1 MPNISP
7 GAATDLLVQLI
18 IRVLDAST
26 VSIEIEPA
34 QVLATREYVDR
45 KLDAHNKDGGTHE
58 MLARKSV
65 EIKAGTGLT
74 GGGTLEATR
83 TLAVSYGNTAGTACQ
98 GNDARLS
105 NARTPAAHAASHK
118 RGGCDPLEVFFRFH
132 STQPG
137 NTHSS
142 MEQLTRAG
150 MSVMARTAPRTC
162 GTSRSRQAHR
172 KQKGQAAEARRTIM
186 PSPSTT
192 RA

>member
-1 MPNISP
+1 MKPVPNISP
-7 GAATDLLVQLI
+7 GAATDLLVRLI

-118 RGGCDPLEVFFRFH
+118 RGGCDPLEVFFRFD
-132 STQPG
+132 
-137 NTHSS
+137 NTVLRFTRHNREIPTHQWSS
-142 MEQLTRAG
+142 
-150 MSVMARTAPRTC
+150 
-162 GTSRSRQAHR
+162 
-172 KQKGQAAEARRTIM
+172 
-186 PSPSTT
+186 
-192 RA
+192 